1 MPHILLTSARGP
13 QKADVIMAFDD
24 VSIDSV
30 NVDQVNGQTR
40 STSRWDPHVS
50 GAESLASG
58 SRVSGLVKRKKL
70 KRVRGLKGVAW
81 PARQPKLGSA

>member
-1 MPHILLTSARGP
+1 MWQPLVVPRVRGP
-13 QKADVIMAFDD
+13 PNADIIMAFDQ

-58 SRVSGLVKRKKL
+58 SRVSGPVKRKE
-70 KRVRGLKGVAW
+70 KG
-81 PARQPKLGSA
+81 